1 MDDTGER
8 SAARGESRSGRIV
21 VLGLMPD
28 RRIAGAIR
36 LTAGEFRRLFR
47 EYAEDP
53 SALLARARAFDMLSI
68 PGGAIFAGGLETPVR
83 LVRHRQATVSLIRAP
98 EWSGQLPTCRVL
110 TRNGFI
116 TELAPFCDEELGSR
130 LGDVFDVSSAN
141 SLGWAPGPF
150 IALFAP
156 LEWVSED
163 DGQALVRCLIKARDE
178 AAQGEV
184 EEDEAAASQDTDE
197 PETDEE
203 SDLAGEPVTED
214 CLAHTIELDGFLRRV
229 RELTEAEIAALDSRL
244 IWAYPDQAMD
254 CRASS
259 DRIIRGILAARAIA
273 DHSSDLRQRKEL
285 DRLVDDAL
293 SAAPTTDGSG
303 WALSGYVHDL
313 ARYYAYST
321 HPNNGADER
330 IDRRD
335 LPGLLDPWRV
345 VVLRQPSIR
354 DIPSWAVVV
363 AVLLGISIAF
373 PAFGLGLAVIVG
385 IPLLLFVGV
394 ALMLWALR

>member
-1 MDDTGER
+1 
-8 SAARGESRSGRIV
+8 
-21 VLGLMPD
+21 
-28 RRIAGAIR
+28 
-36 LTAGEFRRLFR
+36 
-47 EYAEDP
+47 
-53 SALLARARAFDMLSI
+53 
-68 PGGAIFAGGLETPVR
+68 
-83 LVRHRQATVSLIRAP
+83 
-98 EWSGQLPTCRVL
+98 
-110 TRNGFI
+110 
-116 TELAPFCDEELGSR
+116 
-130 LGDVFDVSSAN
+130 
-141 SLGWAPGPF
+141 
-150 IALFAP
+150 
-156 LEWVSED
+156 
-163 DGQALVRCLIKARDE
+163 
-178 AAQGEV
+178 
-184 EEDEAAASQDTDE
+184 
-197 PETDEE
+197 
-203 SDLAGEPVTED
+203 
-214 CLAHTIELDGFLRRV
+214 
-229 RELTEAEIAALDSRL
+229 
-244 IWAYPDQAMD
+244 
-254 CRASS
+254 
-259 DRIIRGILAARAIA
+259 
-273 DHSSDLRQRKEL
+273 LRQRKEL